1 MADDRRPPPHRNR
14 DPYGTAPLPDGD
26 RVHRKP
32 EPDLPPITAG
42 QKLTALL
49 CALVIVAA
57 VVIGALR

>member
-1 MADDRRPPPHRNR
+1 M
-14 DPYGTAPLPDGD
+14 PDGD